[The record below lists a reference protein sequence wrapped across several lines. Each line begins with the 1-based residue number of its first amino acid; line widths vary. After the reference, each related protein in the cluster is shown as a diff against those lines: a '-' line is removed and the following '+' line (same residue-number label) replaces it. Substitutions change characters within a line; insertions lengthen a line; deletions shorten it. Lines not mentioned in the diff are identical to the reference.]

1 MECRDD
7 SEDHRGSLIVPFL
20 PKATWIHHCCRKGP
34 INDRARLNLD
44 PFYVSRRMNITLVCP
59 CPKELYDHERGPWS
73 PLPLHLIIMEHCLK
87 TGDGNEKRMTRGVL
101 LAFIY

>member
-1 MECRDD
+1 
-7 SEDHRGSLIVPFL
+7 
-20 PKATWIHHCCRKGP
+20 
-34 INDRARLNLD
+34 
-44 PFYVSRRMNITLVCP
+44 MNITLVCP

-101 LAFIY
+101 LAFIFINLRRVPSSPRGASRYVNPQDGWLSRNRIWEEVEKDFDPTMTLYLSG